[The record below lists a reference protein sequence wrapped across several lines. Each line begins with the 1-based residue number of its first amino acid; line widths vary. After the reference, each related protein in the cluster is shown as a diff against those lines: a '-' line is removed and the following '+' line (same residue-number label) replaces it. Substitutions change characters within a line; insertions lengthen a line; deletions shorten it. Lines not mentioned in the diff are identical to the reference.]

1 MWSGDSI
8 EILFQENGNGDQIM
22 AGDDAVGC
30 GVANNEITHGGDV
43 QGSGPG
49 DTTGGDGGGA
59 GGIDVDVLSPL
70 IDVPTT
76 PQPG

>member
-1 MWSGDSI
+1 MTIGR
-8 EILFQENGNGDQIM
+8 
-22 AGDDAVGC
+22 
-30 GVANNEITHGGDV
+30 GVANNKFNNEITDGGNV
-43 QGSGPG
+43 QESGPG